1 MERPDPNIE
10 WLTKDG
16 KTKKLGQMDYH
27 HLKNCRQ
34 MLVRGKKTYAFI
46 YQHIV
51 KEIEYRNWKKLHKE
65 DDKPTTR
72 FDLIDLE

>member
-1 MERPDPNIE
+1 MERPDPDIK
-10 WLTKDG
+10 WMTKDG
-16 KTKKLGQMDYH
+16 KTKKLGQMDIN

-34 MLVRGKKTYAFI
+34 MLIRGKNTNTPIFQYVTA
-46 YQHIV
+46 
-51 KEIEYRNWKKLHKE
+51 EISYRQWKKLHKE